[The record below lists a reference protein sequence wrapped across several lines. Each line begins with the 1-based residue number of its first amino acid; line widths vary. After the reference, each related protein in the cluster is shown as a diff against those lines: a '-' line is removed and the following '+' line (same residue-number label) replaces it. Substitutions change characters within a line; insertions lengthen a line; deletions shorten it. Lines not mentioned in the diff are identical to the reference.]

1 MKTAKAE
8 AIHDVLIV
16 PLRQIC
22 DERGKVMHMLRCDDP
37 HFRQFGEIYFST
49 IFPGIVKAWHIHSE
63 MTLNYACVS
72 GMIKLVLYDDRAN
85 SPSLGN
91 IQEIVMGDSS
101 YCLVSIPPG
110 VWNGFK
116 CVGPSTAILA
126 NCSTLPHSKDEIRR
140 VDPLNNEIPYDW
152 NTRWG

>member
-1 MKTAKAE
+1 MKTAKVE

-37 HFRQFGEIYFST
+37 HFQKFGEIYFST

-72 GMIKLVLYDDRAN
+72 GMIKLVLYDDRAS
-85 SPSLGN
+85 SPSRGN
-91 IQEIVMGDSS
+91 IQEIVLGDSN
-101 YCLVSIPPG
+101 YCLVTIPPG
-110 VWNGFK
+110 IWNGFK
-116 CVGPSTAILA
+116 CLGPSTAIVA
-126 NCSTLPHSKDEIRR
+126 NCSTVPHSKDEISRA
-140 VDPLNNEIPYDW
+140 DPLNSEIPYDW
-152 NTRWG
+152 GSRWC